1 MMEKNIIVK
10 ITTSDVESGCI
21 ITDVNK
27 CVDLLLNNNGTI
39 YFHLIEAI
47 SRKELECLIRNIIS
61 QLKLCH
67 KIKSVEI
74 FPLALSLGDKKSGVV
89 FTDLNM
95 FKYIQFCFNL
105 KF

>member
-1 MMEKNIIVK
+1 MEKNIIVK
-10 ITTSDVESGCI
+10 ITTSEIEPGCI

-39 YFHLIEAI
+39 YFNLIEAI
-47 SRKELECLIRNIIS
+47 SRKDLECLMRNVIF

-67 KIKSVEI
+67 KVKSVEI
-74 FPLALSLGDKKSGVV
+74 FPLALSLEDKKSDVV
-89 FTDLNM
+89 FTDLNT